1 MINSA
6 NKQYSILYEIYFQAY
21 PPESILQT
29 QTNSD
34 VNLCDQYSLS
44 MTLGCMLSQT
54 YWYAL

>member
-54 YWYAL
+54 Y